1 MPNVKRMRLCK
12 NNKRSTMPC

>member
-12 NNKRSTMPC
+12 NNNRSTMPC